1 MARIQKKVVE
11 SQSATD
17 WGDTVPA
24 FVREVSWLRWL
35 GPLSAERRLTIGFCV
50 LAALLYLP
58 WLGATG
64 FWDPWE
70 PHYGEVAR
78 EMIARGDYLHP
89 WWESTWFFS
98 KPALDLWLMAAGM
111 LAVNTNGLDRWTGV
125 FTEWGARL
133 PYAVITAMG
142 AVLLFIMANRLLS
155 RRSAVIGTVAVLTS
169 PLFVFLARQAVP
181 DPIFVGLLEAA
192 MACLMIV
199 MLEDGDEQAEQWRC
213 RAKDGR
219 RPSTVSWASPLSPR
233 ACSASRCRAQWRCST
248 ASSPESGIGSA
259 DCISQRGH

>member
-1 MARIQKKVVE
+1 MARIQKNVVE

-17 WGDTVPA
+17 WGDTLPA
-24 FVREVSWLRWL
+24 FVREVSWLCWL

-111 LAVNTNGLDRWTGV
+111 LAVNTNGPDRWTGV
-125 FTEWGARL
+125 FTERGARL
-133 PYAVITAMG
+133 AYTVITAMG
-142 AVLLFIMANRLLS
+142 AGLIFIMANGLLDL
-155 RRSAVIGTVAVLTS
+155 RSPGKETFAILTN
-169 PLFVFLARQAVP
+169 PPFLFLSSQAVP
-181 DPIFVGLLEAA
+181 EP
-192 MACLMIV
+192 
-199 MLEDGDEQAEQWRC
+199 
-213 RAKDGR
+213 
-219 RPSTVSWASPLSPR
+219 
-233 ACSASRCRAQWRCST
+233 CSL
-248 ASSPESGIGSA
+248 G
-259 DCISQRGH
+259 